1 MLTLTRLARPPWTS
15 ASVSDLVGVLQA
27 DIFADDADRHLAF
40 GVEQAV
46 DDVVPARHVGL
57 GRVVDAEGA
66 QHLGVE
72 PGRVI
77 LGGDG
82 VDALRVERGDD
93 RFLADVAEQ
102 GDLRALA
109 LGQLAVA
116 AADDDLGLDAEAGQ
130 LAHAVLGRLGL
141 QLAGGGD
148 IGDERGV
155 DRERVAARRLS
166 LRNWRIASTKGSDSM
181 SPTVPPTSHRT
192 KSHSSSTSARMKS
205 LIALVTCGMTWTVAP
220 R

>member
-1 MLTLTRLARPPWTS
+1 MDERLGQR
-15 ASVSDLVGVLQA
+15 LVGVLQA
-27 DIFADDADRHLAF
+27 DIFADDADRHLAL
-40 GVEQAV
+40 GIEQPV

-72 PGRVI
+72 PGLVI

-82 VDALRVERGDD
+82 VDARRVERGDD
-93 RFLADVAEQ
+93 RFRADVAEQ
-102 GDLRALA
+102 GDLGALA

-148 IGDERGV
+148 VGDQRGV
-155 DRERVAARRLS
+155 DGERAAARADFVAELADRLDEGQRFDVADRAAD
-166 LRNWRIASTKGSDSM
+166 LAEDEIAIL
-181 SPTVPPTSHRT
+181 
-192 KSHSSSTSARMKS
+192 AR
-205 LIALVTCGMTWTVAP
+205 CRRG
-220 R
+220 